1 MALTYLA
8 MELIL
13 LDLVTDTGS
22 NQTGHPMS
30 AATKTDIR
38 TTKRNRICNEFIVQ

>member
-8 MELIL
+8 TELIL
-13 LDLVTDTGS
+13 LDLATDTGS

-30 AATKTDIR
+30 AATKTKIFVQP
-38 TTKRNRICNEFIVQ
+38 KEIEFVVSL